1 MGFMILENRC
11 DGIETQMRFGKFFL
25 SSFCWSAF
33 LKPCGFGKSAP
44 AQMASHFDILGNPD
58 HFTTKAQFFG
68 FEIETMLVVIGLGV
82 VTQVFVLITPVEWI
96 NIKMPNRDYWL
107 APEHRDEIMDR
118 INSFVAI
125 LFGIVALG
133 VQAGF
138 ELAVSANLHQP
149 IHFDAQA
156 MLIVIAG
163 LFVATLLML
172 VWLMI
177 SFRIPSSE
185 ILTF

>member
-11 DGIETQMRFGKFFL
+11 DGIETQMRFGRIFFVIIL
-25 SSFCWSAF
+25 LVCIFETVRLW
-33 LKPCGFGKSAP
+33 GIAP
-44 AQMASHFDILGNPD
+44 AQVASHFDILGNPD
-58 HFTTKAQFFG
+58 HFTTKAQFFA

-82 VTQVFVLITPVEWI
+82 LTQVFVLITPVEWI
-96 NIKMPNRDYWL
+96 NMKMPNRDYWL

-149 IHFDAQA
+149 IHFDSQA

-163 LFVATLLML
+163 LFVATPVML

-177 SFRIPSSE
+177 SFRIPASKS
-185 ILTF
+185 

>member
-1 MGFMILENRC
+1 MGFMILENQC
-11 DGIETQMRFGKFFL
+11 DVIETQMRFGRIFFIIVL
-25 SSFCWSAF
+25 LACVFESIRLWRI
-33 LKPCGFGKSAP
+33 AP
-44 AQMASHFDILGNPD
+44 AQMASHFDIIGNPD
-58 HFTTKAQFFG
+58 HFTTKAQFFA

-82 VTQVFVLITPVEWI
+82 LTQVFVLITPVEWI

-118 INSFVAI
+118 MSSFVAV

-149 IHFDAQA
+149 IHFDAQT
-156 MLIVIAG
+156 MFVFIAG
-163 LFVATLLML
+163 FFVITILML
-172 VWLMI
+172 FWLMI
-177 SFRIPSSE
+177 SFRVPSSKP
-185 ILTF
+185 

>member
-1 MGFMILENRC
+1 
-11 DGIETQMRFGKFFL
+11 MRFGRIFFIIVL
-25 SSFCWSAF
+25 LFCIFETLRLWNIT
-33 LKPCGFGKSAP
+33 P
-44 AQMASHFDILGNPD
+44 AQMASHFNFYGNPD
-58 HFTTKAQFFG
+58 HFSTKQQFFS

-82 VTQVFVLITPVEWI
+82 VTQSLVLITPVEWI

-118 INSFVAI
+118 ISYFAAI
-125 LFGIVALG
+125 LFGIVTLG
-133 VQAGF
+133 IQAGF

-163 LFVATLLML
+163 LFAATPLML
-172 VWLMI
+172 VWLTI
-177 SFRIPSSE
+177 SFRVPASKA
-185 ILTF
+185 